1 MVTSSRTLQTREMAT
16 NAAERITDAA
26 EAIMLQEAE
35 EEAKMKTT
43 VKAEVRAVA
52 VVVETAMEKKVKAA
66 EETGVEDAI
75 AMAITAEE
83 VAVKDVVKE
92 ERTKALAMASLTTR
106 IQVKALEMLSK
117 LVDIAKDTKE
127 NHVNSGMIMIA
138 KMVLVVERE
147 ATGKVVP
154 AEETGEGNTKERVMS
169 MKKRRV
175 KKAKAEN
182 ADNVNPVR
190 KRRSRLSKRKRKK
203 SDSLMM
209 TISLQRRLT
218 ILHKP
223 RAEST
228 RN

>member
-1 MVTSSRTLQTREMAT
+1 
-16 NAAERITDAA
+16 
-26 EAIMLQEAE
+26 MLQVVE
-35 EEAKMKTT
+35 EEAKMQMKT
-43 VKAEVRAVA
+43 VKAEVRAVV
-52 VVVETAMEKKVKAA
+52 VVVETAMEMEKVKAA

-92 ERTKALAMASLTTR
+92 DATKALAMASLMIL
-106 IQVKALEMLSK
+106 IQVKGLPTLPK

-127 NHVNSGMIMIA
+127 KHVNSGMTMIA
-138 KMVLVVERE
+138 WMVLVVERE
-147 ATGKVVP
+147 ATGKVVL

-190 KRRSRLSKRKRKK
+190 KRRSRLSKKKRKK

-209 TISLQRRLT
+209 TISLQRRL
-218 ILHKP
+218 IIFNKP
-223 RAEST
+223 KAEST

>member
-66 EETGVEDAI
+66 EETGAEDAI

-92 ERTKALAMASLTTR
+92 ERTKALAMASLMTR

-147 ATGKVVP
+147 ATGKVVL

-190 KRRSRLSKRKRKK
+190 KRRSRLSKKKRKK

>member
-66 EETGVEDAI
+66 EETGAEDAI

-92 ERTKALAMASLTTR
+92 ERTKALAMASLMTR